1 MPVKKTIDFSYELFE
16 DFSDLPAV
24 EGELLK
30 KAEEILLTAYAPYSR
45 FRVGA
50 AILLADGSMVTGNN
64 QENVAYPSGL
74 CAERVALFHLMSQQP
89 NAKIKAIAIA
99 ADPLDFELSH
109 IISPCGSC
117 RQALLEYEVRMKNAI
132 QVILGSSKGQVIK
145 VPSVQ
150 SLLPLSFQEAKLKK
164 S

>member
-1 MPVKKTIDFSYELFE
+1 LPVKRTIGFSYEVFE
-16 DFSDLPAV
+16 DISALPLEEA
-24 EGELLK
+24 ELLK
-30 KAEEILLTAYAPYSR
+30 KAEEILLKAYAPYSR

-50 AILLADGSMVTGNN
+50 AILLHDGSVVTGNN

-74 CAERVALFHLMSQQP
+74 CAERVALFHLMSQCP
-89 NAKIKAIAIA
+89 DALIKTIAIS

-117 RQALLEYEVRMKNAI
+117 RQALLEYELRMDRPI
-132 QVILGSSKGQVIK
+132 QVILGSSKGEILK
-145 VPSVQ
+145 VPSVRC
-150 SLLPLSFQEAKLKK
+150 LLPLSFQEDKLKK